1 MTNKTVIGTTGVWDF
16 YDTNTQKYL
25 YSFKGFLSKKTRIKF
40 HKNGFVHVNLST
52 NFTPCGV
59 APTKRVFNRELQK
72 ALTTKLEN
80 N

>member
-1 MTNKTVIGTTGVWDF
+1 MTTKTVIGTTGVWDF
-16 YDTNTQKYL
+16 YDTNTGKYL
-25 YSFKGFLSKKTRIKF
+25 YSYKGFLSKKSRIKF
-40 HKNGFVHVNLST
+40 NRDGFIYVNFST

-72 ALTTKLEN
+72 ALSTELEN